1 MNVRLKLYPPLS
13 DAAGSAE
20 ISLEVKEKATL
31 GDVVE
36 ALVARFGTGMRR
48 HLFDTE
54 GRIVPS
60 WAAFLNQKIVSFN
73 QPGALKVPVQ
83 EKHEVS
89 FILNIAGG

>member
-1 MNVRLKLYPPLS
+1 VNLRLKLYPPLS
-13 DAAGSAE
+13 DAAGAVE
-20 ISLEVKEKATL
+20 IILEVKEKARL

-36 ALVARFGTGMRR
+36 ALAARYGNGMRR

-60 WAAFLNQKIVSFN
+60 WAVFLNQKVVPFN
-73 QPGALKVPVQ
+73 QPGSLNVPVK
-83 EKHEVS
+83 ETDEVS

>member
-13 DAAGSAE
+13 DAAGAAE
-20 ISLEVKEKATL
+20 IGLEVKETATL

-36 ALVARFGTGMRR
+36 ALVARFGNGMRR

-54 GRIVPS
+54 GRIIPS
-60 WAAFLNQKIVSFN
+60 WAVFLNQKVVPFN
-73 QPGALKVPVQ
+73 QPGSLNVPVK
-83 EKHEVS
+83 ENDEVS

>member
-20 ISLEVKEKATL
+20 IFLEVKEKATL
-31 GDVVE
+31 GD
-36 ALVARFGTGMRR
+36 LVDFLAGRFGAGMKR

-54 GRIVPS
+54 GRIIPS
-60 WAAFLNQKIVSFN
+60 WAVFLNKKIVSFN
-73 QPGALKVPVQ
+73 QPGALNVPVK
-83 EKHEVS
+83 EKDEVS

>member
-1 MNVRLKLYPPLS
+1 MEIRLKLYPPLS
-13 DAAGSAE
+13 DAAGAAE

-36 ALVARFGTGMRR
+36 ALVVRFGNGMRR

-54 GRIVPS
+54 GRIIPS
-60 WAAFLNQKIVSFN
+60 WAVFLNQKIVPFN
-73 QPGALKVPVQ
+73 QPGALKVPVE
-83 EKHEVS
+83 EKDEVA